1 LTVDIK
7 QALGKVI
14 DGGDLS
20 AAGMGAVM
28 KQIMTGEATA
38 AQIGAFLA
46 ALRMKGESIDEITAA
61 AEVMRA
67 LAARVTVDAQQ
78 LTDVVGTGGD
88 GLRTF
93 NISTA
98 AMFIAAAAG
107 GRMAKHGNRAASGAS
122 GSADV
127 LAAAGVP
134 LDLPPAD
141 VAKCIE
147 QTGIGFMFAPQHHS
161 AMKHAIGPRREM
173 GVRTIFNVLG
183 PLTNP
188 AGAEN
193 FLLGV
198 FSAALTGPLARVL
211 QKLGARRAMVVCA
224 DDGMDEISTAAPTR
238 VAELRDGEIREY
250 QITPEDF
257 GLARS
262 AVDSLA
268 VNDAEQSLQIINQ
281 VFAGGQ
287 GAARDILLLN
297 GGAAVYVA
305 GRAAT
310 LTAGITCAA
319 EVVDSGAAAGKMG
332 EFVAFARGL
341 GAGK

>member
-1 LTVDIK
+1 MDIK

-262 AVDSLA
+262 TVDSLT

>member
-1 LTVDIK
+1 MDIK

-262 AVDSLA
+262 AVDSLT

>member
-1 LTVDIK
+1 MTVDIK

>member
-1 LTVDIK
+1 MTVDIK

-262 AVDSLA
+262 AVDSLT

>member
-1 LTVDIK
+1 MTVDIK

-98 AMFIAAAAG
+98 AMFIAAAVG

-262 AVDSLA
+262 TVDSLT

>member
-262 AVDSLA
+262 TVDSLA

>member
-1 LTVDIK
+1 MTVDIK

-211 QKLGARRAMVVCA
+211 QKLGARRALVVCA

-262 AVDSLA
+262 TVDSLT

>member
-319 EVVDSGAAAGKMG
+319 EVVDSGAARPAT
-332 EFVAFARGL
+332 
-341 GAGK
+341 

>member
-1 LTVDIK
+1 MDIK

-78 LTDVVGTGGD
+78 LTDVVGTGGG

-262 AVDSLA
+262 TVDSLT

>member
-1 LTVDIK
+1 MTVDIK

-262 AVDSLA
+262 TVDSLT